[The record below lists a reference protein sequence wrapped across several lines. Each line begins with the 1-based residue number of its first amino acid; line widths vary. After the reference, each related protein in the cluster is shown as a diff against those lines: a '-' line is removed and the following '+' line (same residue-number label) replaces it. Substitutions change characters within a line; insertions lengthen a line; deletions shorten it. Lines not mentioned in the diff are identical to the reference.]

1 MNTMGNIFGTFLT
14 IALAAAVFAVV
25 GAAPALAQL
34 HADEGIGVYKQTEV
48 YRMGDFNLNGRF
60 DMVDHLDMMGIFLSV
75 GYPDPYD
82 KRAMDFAE
90 DGVFDV
96 GDMVEHLE
104 QAWPPG
110 RWEEQAKWKWVG
122 DYPYNE
128 SNPEMVP
135 AKNIW
140 RIDKSDG
147 DKEYCYVEIRVI
159 DRTSLQPVA
168 NPFIKIGG
176 DPAEMGDDLGVYQ
189 TEVEHGTEDLSLQVD
204 DDDDPNSIGS
214 YFAIDTH
221 LNVPFNSVVVVPLI
235 RYVETTTSQEFDNTK
250 DMAEAFY
257 VEGSDILIDKNE
269 ANDGYAPWSVPP
281 VGFQLDD
288 HFIKDPNGAYVQVDL
303 NLDDMMPNIGLFG
316 IIEGEFQGDEFTPLQ
331 IEKLNKKMA
340 DINYW
345 VVEDILP
352 YLNPSEKETMLRKPL
367 FLRRDASTKT
377 TPLMRYEGR
386 VIYPDQLNFN
396 KATRYFGNI
405 FFGEVRFDVYT
416 TLEHNTM
423 DHEIMNSLIGVE
435 FEWEQPN
442 DSGSCASQ
450 SGRTLTQD
458 DKHVIQI
465 GYTPN
470 HYNGLDGK
478 GINPMK
484 QGYFARIINE

>member
-1 MNTMGNIFGTFLT
+1 M
-14 IALAAAVFAVV
+14 
-25 GAAPALAQL
+25 
-34 HADEGIGVYKQTEV
+34 
-48 YRMGDFNLNGRF
+48 
-60 DMVDHLDMMGIFLSV
+60 
-75 GYPDPYD
+75 
-82 KRAMDFAE
+82 
-90 DGVFDV
+90 
-96 GDMVEHLE
+96 
-104 QAWPPG
+104 
-110 RWEEQAKWKWVG
+110 
-122 DYPYNE
+122 
-128 SNPEMVP
+128 
-135 AKNIW
+135 
-140 RIDKSDG
+140 
-147 DKEYCYVEIRVI
+147 
-159 DRTSLQPVA
+159 
-168 NPFIKIGG
+168 
-176 DPAEMGDDLGVYQ
+176 
-189 TEVEHGTEDLSLQVD
+189 
-204 DDDDPNSIGS
+204 
-214 YFAIDTH
+214 
-221 LNVPFNSVVVVPLI
+221 
-235 RYVETTTSQEFDNTK
+235 
-250 DMAEAFY
+250 
-257 VEGSDILIDKNE
+257 
-269 ANDGYAPWSVPP
+269 
-281 VGFQLDD
+281 
-288 HFIKDPNGAYVQVDL
+288 
-303 NLDDMMPNIGLFG
+303 FG